1 MKTWLLLALALL
13 ALPAAAQAQAPERVV
28 VDAEAY
34 YPEGLFWDQPTNSLL
49 YAEMTRERV
58 RRWQDGTF
66 TDFVDTKSCGPTAVA
81 RAGSVFVIAC
91 HLGGH
96 LLVVDEQGK
105 LVERVFE
112 SADGRRLVDPND
124 ISSDGTGV
132 YVSDSGTFS
141 PTAPSTGALLY
152 YQPGQ
157 KLTLLATGLQ
167 YANGVL
173 VDAAHKRLLVSEH
186 LARRILS
193 FPIYG
198 PGLIDVPSV
207 FADINAL
214 VKVVDPWTGPDGL
227 DLGPDGHVYAAIYAG
242 ARVLAF
248 DADGKALGQFALP
261 MTFSTSVAVSGDGQ
275 SLFAC
280 GAYDNRLAPYLGPV
294 LRFPLAEMQ
303 PVAP

>member
-1 MKTWLLLALALL
+1 MKKLLLLLLVL
-13 ALPAAAQAQAPERVV
+13 ALPAQAAEPGVLDPE
-28 VDAEAY
+28 AW
-34 YPEGLFWDQPTNSLL
+34 YPEGLYWDQESASLY

-58 RRWQDGTF
+58 RRWHDGTF
-66 TDFVDTKSCGPTAVA
+66 TDFVATKSCGPTAVA
-81 RAGSVFVIAC
+81 RAGALFVIAC

-96 LLVVDEQGK
+96 LLIVDAGGE

-112 SADGRRLVDPND
+112 SGDGRRLVDPND
-124 ISSDGTGV
+124 LSGDGTGV

-152 YQPGQ
+152 WQPGQ
-157 KLTLLATGLQ
+157 PLQLLATGLQ

-186 LARRILS
+186 LARRILA

-198 PGLIDVPSV
+198 AGQIDLPSV
-207 FADINAL
+207 FADIGAL

-227 DLGPDGHVYAAIYAG
+227 DLGPDGQVYAAIYAG

-248 DADGKALGQFALP
+248 DPDGKALGQFPLP
-261 MTFSTSVAVSGDGQ
+261 MTFSTSVAVAGDGQ

-280 GAYDNRLAPYLGPV
+280 GAYDNRLHPYLGPV
-294 LRFPLAEMQ
+294 LQIPLSAME
-303 PVAP
+303 PIEP